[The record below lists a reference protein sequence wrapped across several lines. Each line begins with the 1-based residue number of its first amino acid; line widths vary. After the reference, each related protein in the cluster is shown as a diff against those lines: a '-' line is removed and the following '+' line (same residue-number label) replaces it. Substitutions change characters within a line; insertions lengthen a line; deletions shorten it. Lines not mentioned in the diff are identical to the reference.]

1 MKSVAHINRFI
12 AGRIMLKLSA
22 DGMVIENS
30 RVVAHRVT
38 SIERSKM
45 AAVMG
50 IIAHQTGSSTENSTL
65 ASYKQPGA
73 NGAHFLISKT
83 GVIYQTASIMYRT
96 NHIGPIRA
104 RCLAEVKCTPSENSA
119 YKKMGVT
126 RMHAAEMKKSV
137 PERYPS
143 NSETIG
149 IEIVGQAFL
158 PANKP
163 MPKGLSDVQQKR
175 FFNDHSVYEALTGA
189 QQMSF
194 KYLLEELLQTLSLEK
209 ADVFRHPTVSRKNVT
224 EAATAEW

>member
-1 MKSVAHINRFI
+1 MF
-12 AGRIMLKLSA
+12 KLSA

-45 AAVMG
+45 ASVIG
-50 IIAHQTGSSTENSTL
+50 IVAHQTGSTSENSTFN
-65 ASYKQPGA
+65 SYKQPGA

-83 GVIYQTASIMYRT
+83 GVIYQTASIFYRT
-96 NHIGPIRA
+96 NHIGPIRG
-104 RCLAEVKCTPSENSA
+104 RCLAEVKCTPSENAA
-119 YKKMGVT
+119 YGKMGAT

-137 PERYPS
+137 PDRYPS

-149 IEIVGQAFL
+149 IEMVGQAFL
-158 PANKP
+158 PASKP
-163 MPKGLSDVQQKR
+163 MPKGLSDIQQRR
-175 FFNDHSVYEALTGA
+175 FFDNHSVYEALTGA

-194 KYLLEELLQTLSLEK
+194 KYLLDELLQTLSLGK

-224 EAATAEW
+224 EAATAQW

>member
-1 MKSVAHINRFI
+1 MF
-12 AGRIMLKLSA
+12 KLS

-45 AAVMG
+45 VSVIG
-50 IIAHQTGSSTENSTL
+50 IIAHQTGAPTENSTFN
-65 ASYKQPGA
+65 SYKQPGA

-83 GVIYQTASIMYRT
+83 GVIYQTASILYRT
-96 NHIGPIRA
+96 NHIGPLRA
-104 RCLAEVKCTPSENSA
+104 RCLAEVKCTPAESA
-119 YKKMGVT
+119 AFRKMGAT
-126 RMHAAEMKKSV
+126 SMHAAEMKKSV

-149 IEIVGQAFL
+149 VEIVGQAFL

-163 MPKGLSDVQQKR
+163 MPKGLTEVQQKR
-175 FFNDHSVYEALTGA
+175 FFDNNSVYEALTGA

-194 KYLLEELLQTLSLEK
+194 KYLLDELLQTLSLGK
-209 ADVFRHPTVSRKNVT
+209 ADVFRHPTVSRKNLT